1 MSNTVPV
8 ATTAVPAVAGAAG
21 SEVLIEARG
30 LNKSYHDGT
39 RQLEVLH
46 GADLIVRKGE
56 IISIVGASGAGK
68 STLLHLLGALDRPS
82 AGTIHFNG
90 KDLATMTSPALAA
103 LRARSI
109 GFIFQFHHL
118 LSEFTALENVMIPGM
133 ILGDDLEK
141 LRPIAMERLKSLG
154 LEDRVHHR
162 PVKMSGG
169 EQQRVALA
177 RALVNNPDL
186 VLADEPTGNL
196 DGATAKTVI
205 ELLWNN
211 VRQNNKSLVIVTH
224 DPEIAKLADRCLRLS
239 NKQLAPETTANIS

>member
-1 MSNTVPV
+1 MSENMTMTETTT
-8 ATTAVPAVAGAAG
+8 ATTDKA
-21 SEVLIEARG
+21 VLIEARG
-30 LNKSYHDGT
+30 LDKSYHDGA
-39 RQLEVLH
+39 RELEVLR
-46 GADLIVRKGE
+46 GADLTVRKGE

-68 STLLHLLGALDRPS
+68 STLLHLLGALDKPS
-82 AGTIHFNG
+82 AGTIYMDG
-90 KDLATMTSPALAA
+90 KNLAEMDSPSLAA

-133 ILGDDLEK
+133 ILGEDQDK
-141 LRPIAMERLKSLG
+141 LRPLAMERLRSLG
-154 LEDRVHHR
+154 LEDRATHR

-177 RALVNNPDL
+177 RALVNDPDL

-196 DGATAKTVI
+196 DSATARTVI
-205 ELLWNN
+205 DLLWNN

-224 DPEIAKLADRCLRLS
+224 DPEIAKLADRCLRLKD
-239 NKQLAPETTANIS
+239 KQLVPEQY